1 MASVFESNM
10 EEIHHLRTIS
20 NQQKLKIQE
29 LMQEKKSMDEQ
40 FTQLKQQIENNT
52 PAGRDSVIA
61 QNKFLNNEVL
71 RLNRNSLDM
80 EQQVNGLMEEI
91 EQLREEMER
100 CRLEYVFILQSSL
113 RIPLNDNNSIDV
125 MQVKLLGGDMVS
137 FNALRRQVWKT
148 PSNVS
153 LLVSFSLYFQV
164 FLEPRRLPQCSLEP
178 GHWLSALLPT
188 PLQEES
194 GIILDASEAFST

>member
-1 MASVFESNM
+1 MNV
-10 EEIHHLRTIS
+10 H
-20 NQQKLKIQE
+20 
-29 LMQEKKSMDEQ
+29 EKKLLTEHREIIP
-40 FTQLKQQIENNT
+40 FFVYK
-52 PAGRDSVIA
+52 
-61 QNKFLNNEVL
+61 NKFSTMVLLPIILNNY
-71 RLNRNSLDM
+71 
-80 EQQVNGLMEEI
+80 NGLIIYCAYEQS
-91 EQLREEMER
+91 QLRYGR
-100 CRLEYVFILQSSL
+100 GLS
-113 RIPLNDNNSIDV
+113 
-125 MQVKLLGGDMVS
+125 GGFGYSPNKPQTTEAKVS